1 MRTLLWF
8 ILGYGLAIAA
18 ALCAIAAGG
27 LVAVGVAAHLFLKRE
42 PGMIDVFNFDPSS
55 MAARAPVP
63 AAVSLGFLALY
74 LLVGRRLRAVVRAQR
89 QTV

>member
-8 ILGYGLAIAA
+8 ILGYGLAIGA

-27 LVAVGVAAHLFLKRE
+27 LVAVGVAVHLFLKRE

-55 MAARAPVP
+55 MIARAPLP
-63 AAVSLGFLALY
+63 AAVALGFFILY
-74 LLVGRRLRAVVRAQR
+74 LLVGKRLRAVVRAER
-89 QTV
+89 LAA

>member
-8 ILGYGLAIAA
+8 VLGYGLAIGA

-42 PGMIDVFNFDPSS
+42 PGMIDIFNFDPSS
-55 MAARAPVP
+55 MVAKAPAP
-63 AAVSLGFLALY
+63 AAVGLLFLVLY
-74 LLVGRRLRAVVRAQR
+74 FVVARRLRLIVRAER
-89 QTV
+89 RAA